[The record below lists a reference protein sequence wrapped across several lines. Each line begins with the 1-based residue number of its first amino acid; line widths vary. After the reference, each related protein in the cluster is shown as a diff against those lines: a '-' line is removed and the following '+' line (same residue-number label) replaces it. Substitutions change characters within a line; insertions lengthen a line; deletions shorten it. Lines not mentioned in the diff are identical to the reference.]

1 MFRGVQ
7 SGSVDDKYRLK
18 LPAAVRN
25 TLLTQYESADCF
37 VTSLDGREVRVYPIR
52 EWESVERKLSAPAE
66 SGDPQDGTK
75 RKKILLRANH
85 FGADGSLDNQGRILI
100 PGSLREDSG
109 VRGEVFLQWSR
120 NHIVVLGA
128 DLYRQRLAQAELD
141 HDDLAFADN
150 LGV

>member
-7 SGSVDDKYRLK
+7 SGSVDDKFRLK
-18 LPAAVRN
+18 LPSVVRGA
-25 TLLTQYESADCF
+25 LLKKYKSSDCF
-37 VTSLDGREVRVYPIR
+37 VTSLDGREVRIYPNA
-52 EWESVERKLSAPAE
+52 EWESAERKLSAPAE
-66 SGDPQDGTK
+66 SGDPHDGTK

-120 NHIVVLGA
+120 NHILVLGA
-128 DLYRQRLAQAELD
+128 ELYQQRLAQAELD
-141 HDDLAFADN
+141 HDDLALADN